1 MKIIHARD
9 EGSAA
14 EARTSTFT
22 GTVWGDPL
30 LPATDGVLINTVYF
44 APCSRTYWHRHE
56 GGQIL
61 QIVSGRGW
69 VATREEGAVQV
80 EKGDTIWTPPGQEH
94 WHGSDDGTFLAHVAT
109 SLGQTEWFGEVE
121 ADEFNRFVEQAR
133 AGRG

>member
-9 EGSAA
+9 AESIA

-30 LPATDGVLINTVYF
+30 MPATDGVLINTVYF

-56 GGQIL
+56 GGQLL
-61 QIVSGRGW
+61 QVVSGQGW
-69 VATREEGAVQV
+69 VATREDGAVRV

-94 WHGSDDGTFLAHVAT
+94 WHGSDEHTMFAHVAT
-109 SLGQTEWFGEVE
+109 SLGRTEWFGEVE
-121 ADEFNRFVEQAR
+121 AEEFARFTEEVR
-133 AGRG
+133 AHA